1 MVLFIALLCI
11 GGAAY
16 ALSEAATY
24 PARIKAQSIRRAA
37 EYGRIRIPRSEQELV
52 HFRERVLAPLAGKLA
67 AIPMKLSP
75 KTSVDAIGARLVA
88 AGLSH
93 RLSASTFLT
102 IKGGALVGGCAL
114 GLLGAA
120 ATSLASGIILV
131 PIGGAIGLIAP
142 EIFLSMKTRSRRE
155 AIRSELPDALDLL
168 AVSVEAGLGFDAAV
182 AKLVDHMEG
191 PLIDEFALTI
201 SEIRVGE
208 TRTTALR
215 KMAERVDAAEL
226 SNFVRAVIQAEQ
238 LGISLGRILRV
249 QATDTRLRRQAA
261 AEEKAMKAPI
271 KMLFPTVFFIF
282 PALFIVV
289 LGPAF
294 LNILSVFK

>member
-1 MVLFIALLCI
+1 MLLFLALLCI

-24 PARIKAQSIRRAA
+24 PARVKARSVKRAA

-52 HFRERVLAPLAGKLA
+52 QFRQRVLTPLAGKLA
-67 AIPMKLSP
+67 AIPLKLSP
-75 KTSVDAIGARLVA
+75 KTNVEAIGARLVA
-88 AGLSH
+88 AGMTH
-93 RLSASTFLT
+93 RLTASAFLT
-102 IKGGALVGGCAL
+102 IKGAAMVGGCAL
-114 GLLGAA
+114 GLLFAA
-120 ATSLASGIILV
+120 LTSLASSILLV
-131 PIGGAIGLIAP
+131 PVGAVIGLIGP
-142 EIFLSMKTRSRRE
+142 EIFLTMKTRSRRDT
-155 AIRSELPDALDLL
+155 IRSELPDALDLL
-168 AVSVEAGLGFDAAV
+168 AVSVEAGLGFDGAV

-191 PLIDEFALTI
+191 PLIDEFGLMM

-208 TRTTALR
+208 TRTVALR

-271 KMLFPTVFFIF
+271 KMLFPTIFFIF
-282 PALFIVV
+282 PSLFIVV

-294 LNILSVFK
+294 LNIMQAFK

>member
-1 MVLFIALLCI
+1 MVLLLALLCI
-11 GGAAY
+11 GGAAF
-16 ALSEAATY
+16 ALGEAATY
-24 PARIKAQSIRRAA
+24 PARVKARSIRRAA
-37 EYGRIRIPRSEQELV
+37 EYGRYRIPRSEQELV
-52 HFRERVLAPLAGKLA
+52 HFRQRVLSPLAGKLA
-67 AIPMKLSP
+67 AIPLKLSP
-75 KTSVDAIGARLVA
+75 KTSVEAIGARLVA
-88 AGLSH
+88 AGLTQ
-93 RLSASTFLT
+93 RLTSSAFLT
-102 IKGGALVGGCAL
+102 IKGGALVAGCAI
-114 GLLGAA
+114 GLLIAA
-120 ATSLASGIILV
+120 VGSLASAVIVV
-131 PIGGAIGLIAP
+131 PIGGAVGLIVP
-142 EIFLSMKTRSRRE
+142 EVFLTMKTRARRE
-155 AIRSELPDALDLL
+155 AVRSELPDALDLL

-191 PLIDEFALTI
+191 PLIDEFALMI

-208 TRTTALR
+208 TRTVALR
-215 KMAERVDAAEL
+215 KMSERVDAAEL
-226 SNFVRAVIQAEQ
+226 ANFVRAVIQAEQ